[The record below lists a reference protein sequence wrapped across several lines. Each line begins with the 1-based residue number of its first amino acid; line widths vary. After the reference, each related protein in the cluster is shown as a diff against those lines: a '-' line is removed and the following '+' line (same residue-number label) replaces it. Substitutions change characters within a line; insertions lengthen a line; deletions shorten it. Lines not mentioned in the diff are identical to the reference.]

1 MPDSKLKLIQGNLLI
16 DGKSTNPIEKGAVL
30 IKNNTILEIGS
41 PEIITPSDKNSF
53 EIFDFSDKTI
63 LPGLVDCHVHLN
75 GFGDGRTGDDLALLP
90 DEILTLQ
97 SAKNARE
104 SLLSGVTTARD
115 CGAKNLTTF
124 MLRKAIN
131 QGITI
136 GPRLILSGRAIAIIG
151 GHLSYF
157 GEEVTGNDECRAAVR
172 QLIKEG
178 SDFIKITATGGST
191 ATSYPWRPSFTTEE
205 IRTICEEAH
214 KFGKLVS
221 AHCVS
226 SEGIS
231 NSLDGGVDQIIHCLF
246 REPDGSPKYR
256 PDLTQKIIDKNIFVN
271 ATIHQGLESL
281 NNLILY
287 QNNTKEEKNAIKKL
301 QEEHSVRLEHCL
313 RMKDAGVKFVC
324 GSDASWQQYKLGQ
337 FYKEIV
343 AHTTIGLSPIE
354 SIISAT
360 LDSAI
365 ACGVDDQVGSIE
377 KGKKADLIIV
387 NGNPLNNIENLKNVD
402 TVFLDGIAVN

>member
-205 IRTICEEAH
+205 IRTICEETH

-271 ATIHQGLESL
+271 ATIHQGLES
-281 NNLILY
+281 
-287 QNNTKEEKNAIKKL
+287 
-301 QEEHSVRLEHCL
+301 
-313 RMKDAGVKFVC
+313 
-324 GSDASWQQYKLGQ
+324 
-337 FYKEIV
+337 
-343 AHTTIGLSPIE
+343 
-354 SIISAT
+354 
-360 LDSAI
+360 
-365 ACGVDDQVGSIE
+365 
-377 KGKKADLIIV
+377 
-387 NGNPLNNIENLKNVD
+387 
-402 TVFLDGIAVN
+402 

>member
-1 MPDSKLKLIQGNLLI
+1 MPEDKLKLIKGGLLI
-16 DGKSTNPIEKGAVL
+16 DGRGTNPIDKGAVL
-30 IKNNTILEIGS
+30 IKNDTIIDIGL
-41 PEIITPSDKNSF
+41 PESIAPSDKKSF

-63 LPGLVDCHVHLN
+63 LPGLIDCHVHLN
-75 GFGDGRTGDDLALLP
+75 GFGDGRTGDDLSLLP

-97 SAKNARE
+97 AARNARD

-131 QGITI
+131 QEITI
-136 GPRLILSGRAIAIIG
+136 GPRLILSGRAISIIG

-178 SDFIKITATGGST
+178 ADFIKITATGGST

-205 IRTICEEAH
+205 IRAICEEAH

-271 ATIHQGLESL
+271 ATLHQSLEYL
-281 NNLILY
+281 ANLILY
-287 QNNTKEEKNAIKKL
+287 QNNTEEEKHIIKKL
-301 QEEHSVRLEHCL
+301 QEEHSVRLKHCL
-313 RMKDAGVKFVC
+313 RMKETGVKFVC
-324 GSDASWQQYKLGQ
+324 GSDASWGTYKLGQ

-343 AHTTIGLSPIE
+343 AHTTIGMSPIE
-354 SIISAT
+354 AITSAT

-365 ACGVDDQVGSIE
+365 ACGVGDQVGSIE

-387 NGNPLNNIENLKNVD
+387 NGNPLDNIETIKNVD
-402 TVFLDGIAVN
+402 TVFLDGITVN